1 MPKLSL
7 VSENAVQAMSIKYN
21 TMVYELKRTGKNV
34 LIMSLGEAYFDIPLF
49 PFDDLKYPDLYHY
62 SHSRGIPELREKL
75 SEYFLK
81 QYDIPVNYEKE
92 MLITAGSKAAIHFA
106 FMAIINPGD
115 EVIVPEPAWVSYF
128 EQISLCYGIPIRI
141 PYNENVFDF
150 EKYITKKTKAIVI
163 NTPHN
168 PTGYVYKED
177 ELRHLLKLCEKYNL
191 WLLSDE
197 AYSDF
202 APDGE
207 FISPGK
213 IDRSKK
219 YTILFNSI
227 SKNYGIS
234 GWRLGYVIAN
244 ENVIYNILKINQHLV
259 TCPATILEFYVEK
272 HFEDILRITLPQI
285 KELLRKRK
293 ELSDYMD
300 EIGLKYLEG
309 NSTFYFFVSIEPSVF
324 CSEDFCTKLLFD
336 EYISTVPGL
345 GYGISCDKFI
355 RVSVGTASMEDN
367 KYGLRKIKELIDK
380 TTHDKIPYHK
390 NVLVIGA
397 GLWQVPLIKFLKLK
411 GYKVNVVDPYLYS
424 PGLQYADYHIKAD
437 VRDIGLI
444 EELIKDMQF
453 EFITSDQSDISVNT
467 VSLLSE
473 KRKLFSN
480 SFKATNNFVN
490 KVNMRETAKKL
501 NIPIPNFKKILKIE
515 DIKEFISKNGLP
527 IIIKP
532 ADSQSSR
539 GVFKIDKNNLGN
551 LEKYFV
557 ESIRFSNCGFL
568 IAEDFIEGFEIT
580 VEGIVNNN
588 KHKSLAM
595 SRKKHFRTS
604 IASDLEYPADI
615 PDELYKKIELVNDKF
630 VENSGLSF
638 GITHAE
644 YFISKDFKK
653 YFLIEI
659 ACRGGGSLISSDIAK
674 WVSNVDLYSIF
685 YDSLLG
691 KIIDVKSILPEKR
704 FAILHFFEFKEGK
717 VMKINGI
724 DDVKNLENVLSF
736 DLQFKINDI
745 LQPASDDR
753 SRQGYVV
760 ILSET
765 KEGIKETLE
774 KVYNLLKIEIE

>member
-1 MPKLSL
+1 MPKLSI
-7 VSENAVQAMSIKYN
+7 VSENAIQAMSIKYN

-49 PFDDLKYPDLYHY
+49 SFNDLKYPDLYHY

-92 MLITAGSKAAIHFA
+92 ILVTAGSKAAIHFA
-106 FMAIINPGD
+106 FMAIIDPGD
-115 EVIVPEPAWVSYF
+115 EIIVPEPAWVSYF
-128 EQISLCYGIPIRI
+128 EQIKLCYGTPVRV
-141 PYNENVFDF
+141 PYYENVYDF

-168 PTGYVYKED
+168 PTGYVYKEE
-177 ELRHLLKLCEKYNL
+177 ELTHLLKLCEKYNL

-213 IDRSKK
+213 IDRSKTH
-219 YTILFNSI
+219 TIIFNSI

-259 TCPATILEFYVEK
+259 TCPSTILEFYVEK

-293 ELSDYMD
+293 ELADYMD
-300 EIGLKYLEG
+300 EIGLKYLKG
-309 NSTFYFFVSIEPSVF
+309 DSTFYFFVSIEPSVL

-336 EYISTVPGL
+336 EYVSTVPGL
-345 GYGISCDKFI
+345 GYGVSCDKFI
-355 RVSVGTASMEDN
+355 RISVGTASMDDN
-367 KYGLRKIKELIDK
+367 RYGLRKIKELINK
-380 TTHDKIPYHK
+380 TTHEKIPFHK
-390 NVLVIGA
+390 NVLVVGA
-397 GLWQVPLIKFLKLK
+397 GLWQVPLIKFLKSK
-411 GYKVNVVDPYLYS
+411 GYKVTVVDPYLYS
-424 PGLQYADYHIKAD
+424 PGLEYADNHIKAD
-437 VRDIGLI
+437 VRDVEII
-444 EELIKDMQF
+444 EEQIKNMQF

-467 VSLLSE
+467 VSLLSD

-490 KVNMRETAKKL
+490 KVNMRETAKKY
-501 NIPIPNFKKILKIE
+501 NVPVPNFKKIFKIE
-515 DIKEFISKNGLP
+515 DIKMFISKNGLP

-539 GVFKIDKNNLGN
+539 GVYKIDENNLDN
-551 LEKYFV
+551 LEKFFI
-557 ESIRFSNCGFL
+557 ESIRFSNCGYL

-580 VEGIVNNN
+580 VEGIANNY
-588 KHKSLAM
+588 KHKTLAM

-615 PDELYKKIELVNDKF
+615 PEELYREIECINDKF

-644 YFISKDFKK
+644 YMVSSDFKSFK
-653 YFLIEI
+653 LIEI
-659 ACRGGGSLISSDIAK
+659 ACRGGGSLISSDIVK
-674 WVSNVDLYSIF
+674 FVSGVDVYSIF
-685 YDSLLG
+685 YESLLG
-691 KIIDVKSILPEKR
+691 KVIDVKASIPKKK

-717 VMKINGI
+717 VKSITGI
-724 DDVKNLENVLSF
+724 DDVKNLKGVFSF
-736 DLQFKINDI
+736 NLQFKINDT
-745 LQPASDDR
+745 LQIAADDR
-753 SRQGYVV
+753 SRHGYV
-760 ILSET
+760 IIFSET
-765 KEGIKETLE
+765 KEEMKEKLK